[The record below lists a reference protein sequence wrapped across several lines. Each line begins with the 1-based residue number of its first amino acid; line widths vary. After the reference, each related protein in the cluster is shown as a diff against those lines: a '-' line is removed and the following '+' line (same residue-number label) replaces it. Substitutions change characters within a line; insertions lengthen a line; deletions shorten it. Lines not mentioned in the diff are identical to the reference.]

1 MPFKPPRGKDV
12 AFALT
17 WQDDETPSLG
27 EGISRTSDKNAPMW
41 AVTIQIPGQ
50 MPIKE
55 VIRAHTRKEAKL
67 FATNRYPKAS
77 SIIVTGKAS

>member
-1 MPFKPPRGKDV
+1 MNFKPPRGKDV

-27 EGISRTSDKNAPMW
+27 EGISRTSDKTAPMW
-41 AVTIQIPGQ
+41 AVTVQIPGQ
-50 MPIKE
+50 MPLKE

-67 FATNRYPKAS
+67 FASNRYPKAN

>member
-1 MPFKPPRGKDV
+1 MTFKPPRGKDV

-17 WQDDETPSLG
+17 WRDDETPSLG

-67 FATNRYPKAS
+67 FAANRYPRS
-77 SIIVTGKAS
+77 TSIIVTGKAS